1 MRLTILHTSDL
12 HANLHPWNYFTG
24 TAAEHGLAKLATLIQ
39 RIRAASQDPVLL
51 IDSGDTIQGSPLGTY
66 YAQVERV
73 SPHPLAH
80 AFNALD
86 YDAFTPGNHDFNF
99 GLSVLQ
105 DFVADLKCPTLCA
118 NILRANGEPLF
129 QPYRIQTVGGV
140 RVGLLGLT
148 TPRIDTWER
157 PDHIVGLHFAPILE
171 TAHRYLPVLR
181 PQVDVLVVI
190 LHSGPDAFPPLR
202 SPEHWRSPDRCSWRS
217 NKSLP
222 GENELL
228 RLAQIPEI
236 DVILSGHTHQTIAG
250 LAQSKPLV
258 VQPGFWGSHLSRVSL
273 DLEPHGQG
281 WQVVGGQVDLLSVA
295 GIPADPRLLAL
306 TDPYHQA
313 TLRHIQQPVGHASAP
328 YPGGLVA
335 RLGASPLAELLHQA
349 QLQAVREA
357 GLSAELS
364 LVNICSSAGLAAGPI
379 FLQDAYSITVYD
391 NTLCVL
397 EVSGD
402 ILRRALEQ
410 TAAYFRQLDP
420 DHLPADPT
428 AVVAPDARGYTFDL
442 YHGIDY
448 CFDLTRPVG
457 QRLVH
462 LRFRGQPVE
471 PTQTFRL
478 AINHYRAGGGGGYS
492 MFRETEPLWI
502 SATSIRDCLVHYIH
516 THSPLHP
523 LSSHNWS
530 LIPNL
535 AEIYFPGH
543 VSQPPGNLLLLKK
556 KDPQEQEVGLA
567 LGRDPISPTPL
578 GGSR

>member
-24 TAAEHGLAKLATLIQ
+24 APAEHGLAKLATLIK
-39 RIRAASQDPVLL
+39 RTRASTQDPVLL

-73 SPHPLAH
+73 SPHPMAC
-80 AFNALD
+80 AFNALA

-99 GLSVLQ
+99 GPQVLQ
-105 DFVADLKCPTLCA
+105 DFVTDLNCPVICA
-118 NILRANGEPLF
+118 NILRQNGDPLF
-129 QPYRIQTVGGV
+129 QPYRIQTVQGI

-157 PDHIVGLHFAPILE
+157 PDHIVGLRFAPILE
-171 TAHRYLPVLR
+171 TAHHYLPLLR

-190 LHSGPDAFPPLR
+190 LHSGPNRLPPQR
-202 SPEHWRSPDRCSWRS
+202 SPEHWRTPDRSDWRS
-217 NKSLP
+217 NKSLN

-228 RLAQIPEI
+228 SLAQLEDI

-250 LAQSKPLV
+250 LEQAKPLV

-273 DLEPHGQG
+273 ELEEQGQG
-281 WQVVGGQVDLLSVA
+281 WRVHGGQVDILSA
-295 GIPADPRLLAL
+295 EGIPPDPELLAL

-313 TLRHIQQPVGHASAP
+313 TLHYVHQPVGHARAP
-328 YPGGLVA
+328 YPGGLAA
-335 RLGASPLAELLHQA
+335 RLGANPLAELLHQA

-357 GLSAELS
+357 GFPAELS

-379 FLQDAYSITVYD
+379 RLQDAYGITVYD

-397 EVSGD
+397 EVSGE

-410 TAAYFRQLDP
+410 TAGYFRQLDP
-420 DHLPADPT
+420 DHLPAEPT

-457 QRLVH
+457 KRLVN
-462 LRFRGQPVE
+462 LQFRGQPVE

-478 AINHYRAGGGGGYS
+478 AINHYRAGGGGGYV
-492 MFRETEPLWI
+492 MFQEAETLWI
-502 SATSIRDCLVHYIH
+502 SADSIRDFLVYYIN
-516 THSPLHP
+516 THSPIQP
-523 LSSHNWS
+523 LYSHNWS
-530 LIPNL
+530 LIPDL
-535 AEIYFPGH
+535 AEIYFPNYF
-543 VSQPPGNLLLLKK
+543 SR
-556 KDPQEQEVGLA
+556 PQESLLVG
-567 LGRDPISPTPL
+567 
-578 GGSR
+578 

>member
-1 MRLTILHTSDL
+1 MKLTILHTSDL

-24 TAAEHGLAKLATLIQ
+24 TPAEHGLAKLATLIK
-39 RIRAASQDPVLL
+39 RARAATQDPVLL
-51 IDSGDTIQGSPLGTY
+51 IDSGDTIQGSPLATY

-80 AFNALD
+80 AFNALA

-99 GLSVLQ
+99 GPQVLQ
-105 DFVADLKCPTLCA
+105 DFVTDLQCPVLCA
-118 NILRANGEPLF
+118 NILRQNGDPLF
-129 QPYRIQTVGGV
+129 QPYRIQNLRGI

-157 PDHIVGLHFAPILE
+157 PDHIVGLRFAPLLE
-171 TAHRYLPVLR
+171 TAHHYLPLLR

-190 LHSGPDAFPPLR
+190 LHSGPNHLPPER
-202 SPEHWRSPDRCSWRS
+202 TPEHWRDPDRSHWRS

-228 RLAQIPEI
+228 TLAQLQDI

-250 LAQSKPLV
+250 LGHQPQWSDSRSPWV
-258 VQPGFWGSHLSRVSL
+258 VQPGFWGTHLSQVC
-273 DLEPHGQG
+273 LELEERAEG
-281 WQVVGGQVDLLSVA
+281 WQVVGGEATLLSA
-295 GIPADPRLLAL
+295 EGIPPDPELLEL
-306 TDPYHQA
+306 TEPYHRA
-313 TLRHIQQPVGHASAP
+313 TLHYISQPIGHVRSP
-328 YPGGLVA
+328 YAGGLAA
-335 RLGASPLAELLHQA
+335 RLGANPLAELLHQA
-349 QLQAVREA
+349 QLQAAREA
-357 GLSAELS
+357 GFAAELS
-364 LVNICSSAGLAAGPI
+364 LVNICSSASLVAGPI
-379 FLQDAYSITVYD
+379 RLQDAYSLTVYD

-397 EVSGD
+397 KVTGD

-420 DHLPADPT
+420 GHLPADPT

-457 QRLVH
+457 ERLVD
-462 LRFRGQPVE
+462 LRFRGQPVK

-492 MFRETEPLWI
+492 MFQEAETLWI
-502 SATSIRDCLVHYIH
+502 SADSIRDFLVYYIK
-516 THSPLHP
+516 THSPLQPIH
-523 LSSHNWS
+523 SHNWR
-530 LIPNL
+530 LIPDL
-535 AEIYFPGH
+535 AEIYFPN
-543 VSQPPGNLLLLKK
+543 SIRRPEKSLL
-556 KDPQEQEVGLA
+556 VG
-567 LGRDPISPTPL
+567 
-578 GGSR
+578 